1 MLLLFFC
8 EDDVDDVVDVVG
20 VVDVVDVVGVVDV
33 VDVVVARLVLVRVFS
48 VRWFFFQF
56 SSKNYRCSGV
66 FAILRF
72 FFNCVMK
79 AFVLFVTS
87 VGSPEAK
94 FK

>member
-20 VVDVVDVVGVVDV
+20 VDVVA
-33 VDVVVARLVLVRVFS
+33 ARLVLVRVFS
-48 VRWFFFQF
+48 VRWFFSVQF
-56 SSKNYRCSGV
+56 KKLSV
-66 FAILRF
+66 FWGFCNLTF

>member
-48 VRWFFFQF
+48 VRWFFSVQF
-56 SSKNYRCSGV
+56 KKLSV
-66 FAILRF
+66 FWGFCNLTF
-72 FFNCVMK
+72 F
-79 AFVLFVTS
+79 
-87 VGSPEAK
+87 
-94 FK
+94 

>member
-8 EDDVDDVVDVVG
+8 EDDVDDVVGVVG
-20 VVDVVDVVGVVDV
+20 VDV

>member
-48 VRWFFFQF
+48 VRWFFF
-56 SSKNYRCSGV
+56 CSV
-66 FAILRF
+66 Q
-72 FFNCVMK
+72 
-79 AFVLFVTS
+79 
-87 VGSPEAK
+87 
-94 FK
+94 